1 VDEARTIPPGANPA
15 SGEWEDL
22 MVDVV
27 TPGGAVLP
35 VNDPALIEMLG
46 DGIDKKNVLSL
57 VRSDRA
63 MTDCRPVSLV
73 SMQSVRQFESEAG
86 IPIDKRRF
94 RMNMYVELSS
104 GTGFSEDRFVGRRLR
119 IGPQAIVAVL
129 ERDPR
134 CKMISIDPDTGDHN
148 PNVLRKAVELH
159 ESFVGVYCA
168 VLAEGTISKG
178 DSIELV
184 DEPALL

>member
-1 VDEARTIPPGANPA
+1 MI
-15 SGEWEDL
+15 
-22 MVDVV
+22 DVV

-35 VNDPALIEMLG
+35 VDDPALIEMLG
-46 DGIDKKNVLSL
+46 DGIEKKNVLSL

-73 SMQSVRQFESEAG
+73 SMQTVRQFGTETG
-86 IPIDKRRF
+86 IAIDKRRF

-104 GTGFSEDRFVGRRLR
+104 GSGFSEDRLVGRRLR
-119 IGPQAIVAVL
+119 IGPQAVIAVL

-134 CKMISIDPDTGDHN
+134 CKMISLDPDTGDHN

-168 VLAEGTISKG
+168 VLGEGSVAKG